1 MGALNIEVK
10 SQNGVDPIYDDQ
22 LFKKTGKF
30 QSTTTM
36 GSGIKVDDGGSVG
49 AIKRDSSMGGNEDI
63 VFVSPISSNRNRRR
77 A

>member
-30 QSTTTM
+30 YPT
-36 GSGIKVDDGGSVG
+36 GSGVKVDDGSVG
-49 AIKRDSSMGGNEDI
+49 AIKRDSSMGENEDI